1 MSGEMRI
8 SILLLC
14 LLLLGCTQQ
23 KTSGGEE
30 MRKVLFVIAPSDFRD
45 EELFQTREVVSS
57 AGFKTFIASTTMN
70 ESVGMLGGR
79 AKPNLLVS
87 QVNLSEY
94 AAVVFIGG
102 QGVETYDLP
111 ADSDVVKLARDASN
125 SGKVVAAIC
134 IAPRILASAGVVSGK
149 RMTSFNDSETVSSL
163 KQAGAIYTG
172 KALESDGKL
181 VTADGPSSARKFGEE
196 IVKVLGG

>member
-1 MSGEMRI
+1 
-8 SILLLC
+8 
-14 LLLLGCTQQ
+14 
-23 KTSGGEE
+23 
-30 MRKVLFVIAPSDFRD
+30 
-45 EELFQTREVVSS
+45 
-57 AGFKTFIASTTMN
+57 MN